1 MDAARRKHEKDT
13 ADIRAQL
20 QALEERAQAEEARWE
35 REKGPVGSRRCDGRE
50 VWGPRDDA
58 KD

>member
-1 MDAARRKHEKDT
+1 MDAARRKHENDT

-35 REKGPVGSRRCDGRE
+35 KEQARLEAALRQARG
-50 VWGPRDDA
+50 
-58 KD
+58 